1 MLNEKLLFS
10 LVVLLLGLWLL
21 GLRYEEDVMRMLA
34 RK

>member
-21 GLRYEEDVMRMLA
+21 GLTYEEDVMRMLA
-34 RK
+34 EK